1 MEVNEIQIGGKHYK
15 REYQHWDAVDDLD
28 LHYYLGCA
36 TKYVSRWQEK
46 NGLEDLRKSLHY
58 ISKAEEKGRYPEEL
72 TPDQV
77 NLLGVFCNQ
86 LNEVDGIIIKLI
98 CSGNYDEATKLINEL
113 IDEVENGPTSNYV
126 DPDNN
131 YIRG

>member
-15 REYQHWDAVDDLD
+15 REYQHWDLVCDLN
-28 LHYYLGCA
+28 LHYLLGCS

-58 ISKAEEKGRYPEEL
+58 IAKFEDRAILDRSLCFEEYTPE
-72 TPDQV
+72 QV
-77 NLLGVFCNQ
+77 SLLGVFCNQ

-98 CSGNYDEATKLINEL
+98 CSGNFDEAVKLINEL
-113 IDEVENGPTSNYV
+113 IKEVENGPTSNYV
-126 DPDNN
+126 
-131 YIRG
+131 RG